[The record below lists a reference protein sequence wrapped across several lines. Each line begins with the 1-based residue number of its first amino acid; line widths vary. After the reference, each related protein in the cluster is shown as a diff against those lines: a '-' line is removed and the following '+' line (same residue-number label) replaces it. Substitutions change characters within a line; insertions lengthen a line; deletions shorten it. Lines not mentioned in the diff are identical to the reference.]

1 MFYDI
6 KIIFKKYNI
15 NTDNYTVSNL
25 YEYFIDNKSDKN
37 IKIQTSNFNTYSL
50 FIAYNIYF
58 LNNYI

>member
-6 KIIFKKYNI
+6 KIIFKKHNI

-50 FIAYNIYF
+50 FIALQYLF
-58 LNNYI
+58 SK